1 MSSNLDGL
9 FLGQA
14 VWSVH
19 PFAHPF
25 VLGVHTV
32 LGSRGAG
39 DPFSDASAAEWT
51 LRTCLTNLSI
61 RSFIIHPSSRPS
73 SHLVI
78 HSSIIC
84 SSLHPSIH
92 PPDVHLLAHPFI
104 HPPIRR
110 ERLGPRQQERRLRHD
125 LLSAV
130 SAACGAQPRAGQGLG
145 MSSPTLHTQ
154 TKVCT
159 CDQSAGAQEDHPA
172 VADDRRVSVGRTA
185 PGTTACGPA
194 ASKGASG
201 RLGAEESPRP
211 RWEHCPRN
219 PGWRTVH
226 GKARPTPATDL
237 QSLAQNENVLLVQKS
252 RKKA

>member
-1 MSSNLDGL
+1 MFDE
-9 FLGQA
+9 F
-14 VWSVH
+14 
-19 PFAHPF
+19 
-25 VLGVHTV
+25 
-32 LGSRGAG
+32 
-39 DPFSDASAAEWT
+39 
-51 LRTCLTNLSI
+51 I
-61 RSFIIHPSSRPS
+61 YSFIHHPSIHRPSSHPSSR
-73 SHLVI
+73 LVI

-125 LLSAV
+125 LLSAI

-159 CDQSAGAQEDHPA
+159 CDQRAGAQEDHPA

-185 PGTTACGPA
+185 PGTTACGQQRSVRKARGGGVAEAPVGALPPQPRLEDRAREGA
-194 ASKGASG
+194 A
-201 RLGAEESPRP
+201 
-211 RWEHCPRN
+211 N
-219 PGWRTVH
+219 PGYRF
-226 GKARPTPATDL
+226 A
-237 QSLAQNENVLLVQKS
+237 KS
-252 RKKA
+252 GAK

>member
-1 MSSNLDGL
+1 MFDE
-9 FLGQA
+9 F
-14 VWSVH
+14 
-19 PFAHPF
+19 
-25 VLGVHTV
+25 
-32 LGSRGAG
+32 
-39 DPFSDASAAEWT
+39 
-51 LRTCLTNLSI
+51 I
-61 RSFIIHPSSRPS
+61 YSFIHHPSIHRPSSHPSSRPS

-154 TKVCT
+154 TRVRAPRRT
-159 CDQSAGAQEDHPA
+159 IRLWQMTEGVRREDGSWHH
-172 VADDRRVSVGRTA
+172 RLR
-185 PGTTACGPA
+185 ACGQQRSVRKARGGGVAEAPVGALPPQPRLEDRAREGA
-194 ASKGASG
+194 A
-201 RLGAEESPRP
+201 
-211 RWEHCPRN
+211 N
-219 PGWRTVH
+219 PGY
-226 GKARPTPATDL
+226 GFA
-237 QSLAQNENVLLVQKS
+237 KS
-252 RKKA
+252 GAK

>member
-1 MSSNLDGL
+1 MFDE
-9 FLGQA
+9 F
-14 VWSVH
+14 
-19 PFAHPF
+19 
-25 VLGVHTV
+25 
-32 LGSRGAG
+32 
-39 DPFSDASAAEWT
+39 
-51 LRTCLTNLSI
+51 I
-61 RSFIIHPSSRPS
+61 YSFIHHPSIHRPSSHPSSRPS

-92 PPDVHLLAHPFI
+92 PPDVHLLVHPFI

-226 GKARPTPATDL
+226 GKVRPTPATDL

>member
-1 MSSNLDGL
+1 M
-9 FLGQA
+9 F
-14 VWSVH
+14 
-19 PFAHPF
+19 
-25 VLGVHTV
+25 
-32 LGSRGAG
+32 
-39 DPFSDASAAEWT
+39 DAF
-51 LRTCLTNLSI
+51 I
-61 RSFIIHPSSRPS
+61 YSFIHHPSIHRPSSHPSSRPS

-154 TKVCT
+154 TKV
-159 CDQSAGAQEDHPA
+159 SAGAQEDHPA

-185 PGTTACGPA
+185 PGTTACGQQRSVRKARGGGVAEAPV
-194 ASKGASG
+194 GA
-201 RLGAEESPRP
+201 LPPRP
-211 RWEHCPRN
+211 RLEDRAREGAAN
-219 PGWRTVH
+219 PGY
-226 GKARPTPATDL
+226 GFA
-237 QSLAQNENVLLVQKS
+237 KS
-252 RKKA
+252 GAK